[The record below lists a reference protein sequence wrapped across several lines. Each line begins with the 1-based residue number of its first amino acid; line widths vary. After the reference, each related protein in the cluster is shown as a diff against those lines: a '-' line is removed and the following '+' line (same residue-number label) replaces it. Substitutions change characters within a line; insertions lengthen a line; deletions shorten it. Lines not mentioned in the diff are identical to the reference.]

1 MLPNDA
7 LFQNALTVRQ
17 VKNIHSLEFEQD
29 VQPLTCRVDFRQL
42 VYVNGGTAQIASAEY
57 SGPLQDGQAMICRAG
72 QAHTVSVAPG
82 QWAKVIL
89 VGFMCDNELLD
100 RFSMR
105 PLQLNKTLQEIVLDV
120 QRENTNIFLP
130 PYGFPYR
137 PQMQVR
143 TGAAYAGY
151 QLTRLKMESFLI
163 HLIRVFNQPEDE
175 PRHNLAVVEKVHYFI
190 SKNFSLKI
198 SLDELSQRYNVN
210 KNTLCT
216 LFKRTYGITIIDYVN
231 TVRVNRAKIFL
242 RQDELNM
249 TQIAELMGFTSVHYF
264 SRIFKQYT
272 GTSPTA
278 YAKTLQK

>member
-1 MLPNDA
+1 MLPNDT
-7 LFQNALTVRQ
+7 LFQNTLTVRQ
-17 VKNIHSLEFEQD
+17 IKNIHILEFEQE
-29 VQPLTCRVDFRQL
+29 QPITCRPDFRQM
-42 VYVNGGTAQIASAEY
+42 VYVNGGTAQIVSAEY
-57 SGPLQDGQAMICRAG
+57 GGPLQDGQAIIYRAG
-72 QAHTVSVAPG
+72 QTHTVSVAAG
-82 QWAKVIL
+82 QWAKVIV
-89 VGFMCDNELLD
+89 VGFVCNDEILD

-105 PLQLNKTLQEIVLDV
+105 PLQMNKTMQEIILDV

-143 TGAAYAGY
+143 TGSAFAGY
-151 QLTRLKMESFLI
+151 QLARLKMESFLI
-163 HLIRVFNQPEDE
+163 HLIRVFDQPEDE
-175 PRHNLAVVEKVHYFI
+175 QRHNLAVVEKVHYYV
-190 SKNFSLKI
+190 SKNHALKI

-242 RQDELNM
+242 RQDELNI
-249 TQIAELMGFTSVHYF
+249 TQIAELLGFTSVHYF

-278 YAKTLQK
+278 YAKALKK